1 MYRRENVLAQPKLCP
16 SAYVCCCCT
25 AVLTTG
31 KGTQMRVI
39 ELQRFHTPH
48 NLSIPLFLCYDFGFF
63 ESFSSIYRQFPN
75 NFALCT
81 YRYRDY

>member
-16 SAYVCCCCT
+16 AAYVCCCCT

-48 NLSIPLFLCYDFGFF
+48 IISQFLCFCVMILVF
-63 ESFSSIYRQFPN
+63 
-75 NFALCT
+75 
-81 YRYRDY
+81 